1 MPGLQL
7 TKNTDTFVID
17 PAGTVT
23 INNAPGGK
31 WKTDQTNKIVVTK
44 NDNTTV
50 SFDVTWE
57 FNSDN
62 QLVVSAGAN
71 KFSFSEKLTNA
82 PRYETRNAVLVVTP
96 IKGKPFNFQ
105 LRGDWSL
112 SETHDLTFTINGK
125 VSTIDGFINDPRSR
139 FMFHFSNKKALLQ
152 SSILG
157 FVGKWSEFVDPAGQP
172 RLKFAY
178 KRDGQ
183 PDGEF
188 VLPKGIAI
196 DKSMNQLMYEY
207 DKNGNKR
214 RIQFVGTLRV
224 NDNFTI
230 SYGLDRQTSTDGQ
243 QQVGSTTFTFN
254 AAFTKNNFTGD
265 LDLAII
271 KQDGTVGGTTI
282 SISGKFTAVIGKTSL
297 LAGFTFE
304 QNRAGNK
311 TTTTFGFAGKLQFN
325 NNKGSIEWA
334 FTTSNATTRTITLAV
349 NVDIS
354 LGESKQLNAKL
365 NLAMEGGQVRG
376 ITFFLGVSF

>member
-7 TKNTDTFVID
+7 SKNNDNFVID
-17 PAGTVT
+17 PLGTVT

-57 FNSDN
+57 FNTDN
-62 QLVVSAGAN
+62 QLVVSAAGK
-71 KFSFSEKLTNA
+71 KFNFSEVPGNV
-82 PRYETRNAVLVVTP
+82 PRYETRNAVLFVRP
-96 IKGKPFNFQ
+96 NKNQPFTFE

-112 SETHDLTFTINGK
+112 SETHDLTITINGK
-125 VSTIDGFINDPRSR
+125 PSTIDGFINDPRSR

-157 FVGKWSEFVDPAGQP
+157 FVGTWSEFVDADGKP

-188 VLPKGIAI
+188 VLPKGITI

-214 RIQFVGTLRV
+214 RIQLVGTLMV
-224 NDNFTI
+224 SDDFTI
-230 SYGLDRQTSTDGQ
+230 SYGLDRQTSSDGQ
-243 QQVGSTTFTFN
+243 TQVGSTTFTFN

-271 KQDGTVGGTTI
+271 KQDGTVGSTTI
-282 SISGKFTAVIGKTSL
+282 SISGKFTAVIGSTSL
-297 LAGFTFE
+297 LAGFTFD

-311 TTTTFGFAGKLQFN
+311 TTTTFGFSGKLQFN

-334 FTTSNATTRTITLAV
+334 FTTDNTTTKTITLAI
-349 NVDIS
+349 NVDITV
-354 LGESKQLNAKL
+354 GAAQIDARL
-365 NLAMEGGQVRG
+365 NLTMEGGQTKGV
-376 ITFFLGVSF
+376 TFFLGVGF

>member
-7 TKNTDTFVID
+7 TKNNDTFIID
-17 PAGTVT
+17 PLGTVT

-44 NDNTTV
+44 NDNSTV

-62 QLVVSAGAN
+62 QLVVSAAGK
-71 KFSFSEKLTNA
+71 KFNFSEVAANV

-96 IKGKPFNFQ
+96 KKNGPFSFE

-112 SETHDLTFTINGK
+112 SETHDLTITINGK
-125 VSTIDGFINDPRSR
+125 ASTIDGFINDPRSR
-139 FMFHFSNKKALLQ
+139 FMFHFSNKKAMLQ
-152 SSILG
+152 SSVLG
-157 FVGKWSEFVDPAGQP
+157 FVGTWSEFVDPAGQP
-172 RLKFAY
+172 RLKFAF

-188 VLPKGIAI
+188 VLPKGITI

-214 RIQFVGTLRV
+214 RIQFVGTLMIS
-224 NDNFTI
+224 DDFTI
-230 SYGLDRQTSTDGQ
+230 RYGLDRQSSGDGQ
-243 QQVGSTTFTFN
+243 TQVGSTTFSFN

-282 SISGKFTAVIGKTSL
+282 SISGKFTAVIGSTSL

-304 QNRAGNK
+304 QNRAGNR
-311 TTTTFGFAGKLQFN
+311 TTTTFGFSGKLQFN
-325 NNKGSIEWA
+325 GNKGSIEWA
-334 FTTSNATTRTITLAV
+334 FTTDNTTTKTITLAI
-349 NVDIS
+349 NVDINI
-354 LGESKQLNAKL
+354 GDKQIDARL
-365 NLAMEGGQVRG
+365 NLNMEGGQAKG
-376 ITFFLGVSF
+376 ITFFLGVGF

>member
-7 TKNTDTFVID
+7 SKNTDNFVLD
-17 PAGTVT
+17 PLGTVT

-31 WKTDQTNKIVVTK
+31 WSTDQKNKIVVTK

-57 FNSDN
+57 FNTDN
-62 QLVVSAGAN
+62 QLVVSAAGK
-71 KFSFSEKLTNA
+71 KFNFNEVPGNV
-82 PRYETRNAVLVVTP
+82 PRYETRNAVLVVRP
-96 IKGKPFNFQ
+96 NKNQPFSFE

-112 SETHDLTFTINGK
+112 SPTHDLTITINGK
-125 VSTIDGFINDPRSR
+125 ASTIDGFINDPRSR

-152 SSILG
+152 SSVLG
-157 FVGKWSEFVDPAGQP
+157 FVGTWSEFVDPDGQP
-172 RLKFAY
+172 RLKFVY

-188 VLPKGIAI
+188 VLPKGITI
-196 DKSMNQLMYEY
+196 DKTMNQLMYEY

-214 RIQFVGTLRV
+214 RIQLVGTLIIS
-224 NDNFTI
+224 DDFTI
-230 SYGLDRQTSTDGQ
+230 SYGLDRQTSADGQ

-254 AAFTKNNFTGD
+254 AAFKKKNFTGD
-265 LDLAII
+265 LDLAIV
-271 KQDGTVGGTTI
+271 KKDGTVGSTTI
-282 SISGKFTAVIGKTSL
+282 SISGKFTAVMGSTTL

-311 TTTTFGFAGKLQFN
+311 KTTTFGFSGKLQFN

-334 FTTSNATTRTITLAV
+334 FTTDNTTTKTITLAI
-349 NVDIS
+349 NVDINV
-354 LGESKQLNAKL
+354 GAVQLDARL
-365 NLAMEGGQVRG
+365 NLTMEGGQTKGV
-376 ITFFLGVSF
+376 TFFLGIGF

>member
-7 TKNTDTFVID
+7 TKNNDTFVID
-17 PAGTVT
+17 PLGTVT

-44 NDNTTV
+44 NDNSTV

-62 QLVVSAGAN
+62 QLVVSAAGKKFNFTEVAAN
-71 KFSFSEKLTNA
+71 V

-96 IKGKPFNFQ
+96 KKNNAFSFE

-112 SETHDLTFTINGK
+112 SETHDLTITINGK
-125 VSTIDGFINDPRSR
+125 ASTIDGFINDPRSR
-139 FMFHFSNKKALLQ
+139 FMFHFSNKKAMLQ
-152 SSILG
+152 SSVLG
-157 FVGKWSEFVDPAGQP
+157 FVGTWSEFVDQAGQP
-172 RLKFAY
+172 RLKFVY

-183 PDGEF
+183 ADGEF
-188 VLPKGIAI
+188 VLPKGITI

-214 RIQFVGTLRV
+214 RIQLVGTLMIS
-224 NDNFTI
+224 DDFTI
-230 SYGLDRQTSTDGQ
+230 RYGLDRQSSGDGQ
-243 QQVGSTTFTFN
+243 TQVGSTTFTFN
-254 AAFTKNNFTGD
+254 AAFKKNNFTGD

-282 SISGKFTAVIGKTSL
+282 SISGKFTAVIGSTSL

-304 QNRAGNK
+304 QNRAGNR
-311 TTTTFGFAGKLQFN
+311 TTTTFGFSGKLQFN
-325 NNKGSIEWA
+325 GNKGSIEWA
-334 FTTSNATTRTITLAV
+334 FTTDNTTTKTITLAI
-349 NVDIS
+349 NVDINI
-354 LGESKQLNAKL
+354 GDKQIDARL
-365 NLAMEGGQVRG
+365 NLNMEGGKAKG
-376 ITFFLGVSF
+376 ITFFLGVGF

>member
-7 TKNTDTFVID
+7 TKNNDTFVIE
-17 PAGTVT
+17 PLGTVT

-44 NDNTTV
+44 NDNSTV

-62 QLVVSAGAN
+62 QLVVSAAGKKFNFTEVAAN
-71 KFSFSEKLTNA
+71 V
-82 PRYETRNAVLVVTP
+82 PRYETRNAVLLVTP
-96 IKGKPFNFQ
+96 KKNSSFSFE

-112 SETHDLTFTINGK
+112 SETHDLTITINGK
-125 VSTIDGFINDPRSR
+125 ASTIDGFINDPRSR
-139 FMFHFSNKKALLQ
+139 FMFHFSNKKAMLQ

-157 FVGKWSEFVDPAGQP
+157 FVGTWSEFVDPSGQP
-172 RLKFAY
+172 RLKFVY

-214 RIQFVGTLRV
+214 RIQFVGTLMIS
-224 NDNFTI
+224 DDFTI
-230 SYGLDRQTSTDGQ
+230 RYGLDRQSSGDGQ
-243 QQVGSTTFTFN
+243 TQVGSTTFTFN
-254 AAFTKNNFTGD
+254 AAFKKNNFTGD

-282 SISGKFTAVIGKTSL
+282 SISGKFTAVIGSASL
-297 LAGFTFE
+297 VAGFSFE

-311 TTTTFGFAGKLQFN
+311 TTTTFGFSGKIQFN
-325 NNKGSIEWA
+325 GNKGSIEWA
-334 FTTSNATTRTITLAV
+334 FTTDNTTTRTITLAV
-349 NVDIS
+349 NVDIN
-354 LGESKQLNAKL
+354 LGKTQLDARL
-365 NLAMEGGQVRG
+365 NLKMEGGKMQG
-376 ITFFLGVSF
+376 ITFFLGVGF

>member
-7 TKNTDTFVID
+7 SKNTDNFVLD
-17 PAGTVT
+17 PLGTVT

-31 WKTDQTNKIVVTK
+31 WSTDQTNKIVVTK

-57 FNSDN
+57 FNTDN
-62 QLVVSAGAN
+62 QLVVSAAGK
-71 KFSFSEKLTNA
+71 KFNFNEVPGNV
-82 PRYETRNAVLVVTP
+82 PRYETRNAVLVVRP
-96 IKGKPFNFQ
+96 NKNQPFSFE

-112 SETHDLTFTINGK
+112 SPTHDLTITINGK
-125 VSTIDGFINDPRSR
+125 ASTIDGFINDPRSR

-152 SSILG
+152 SSVLG
-157 FVGKWSEFVDPAGQP
+157 FVGTWSEFVDPDGQP
-172 RLKFAY
+172 RLKFVY

-188 VLPKGIAI
+188 VLPKGITI
-196 DKSMNQLMYEY
+196 DKTMNQLMYEY

-214 RIQFVGTLRV
+214 RIQLVGTLIIS
-224 NDNFTI
+224 DDFTI
-230 SYGLDRQTSTDGQ
+230 SYGLDRQTSADGQ

-254 AAFTKNNFTGD
+254 AAFKKKNFTGD
-265 LDLAII
+265 LDLAIV
-271 KQDGTVGGTTI
+271 KKDGTVGSTTI
-282 SISGKFTAVIGKTSL
+282 SISGKFTAVMGSTTL

-311 TTTTFGFAGKLQFN
+311 KTTTFGFSGKLQFN

-334 FTTSNATTRTITLAV
+334 FTTDNTTTKTITLAI
-349 NVDIS
+349 NVDINV
-354 LGESKQLNAKL
+354 GAVQLDARL
-365 NLAMEGGQVRG
+365 NLTMEGGQTKGV
-376 ITFFLGVSF
+376 TFFLGIGF